1 MDEAEL
7 PFTHPTHPPLA
18 PGTTAFLP
26 TPIPLPCPPP
36 PALDTLFHNE
46 HGQLFSL
53 GGQRTSESLILQDLD
68 PYDPSTSPN
77 DFEDGF
83 IQVDES
89 KWHKIFHRSR
99 WASTACKIANR
110 PLHIDDDVAW
120 RHISPAIE
128 LADRMLAQAL
138 SHHWLL
144 AMLTKSSHEAVRN
157 VSATVDG
164 RRHANATI
172 YRARPVPVTHEARVE
187 AARVLSEIAESV
199 FWGFHHEDEAPGLLG
214 KTDTLLNGGR
224 VYLWCTV
231 EVKLVERM
239 CEGTEGERR
248 VAGVEVAIIML
259 HELMVCLPRPPMHI
273 SELNLLTR
281 LKHAISR
288 HLLTSIK
295 TANPAHG
302 CPSFELFFNDER
314 WAEAGYSFETAFL
327 GAVLRNTWP
336 RARSRRKAY
345 HSMLAPRPDTAA
357 TGQFQYYGGWAPE
370 DPFVEERVGVPGR
383 VLWEMTRKDFW
394 GRRVRKFGAQG
405 VRVQTGGVT
414 TARAEFAKARGY
426 TVRRAGVLQLD
437 DAGGFGGRIRERRV
451 RLKLLRPWYACEYAK
466 WCETPF
472 AEFQMRSWAPQV
484 KGIGRSVKSEAGV
497 INAAKKMVAPFGV
510 DDGEQVCGTR
520 IEGERSG
527 RGFWRAVGFLAMAA
541 VPVRRG
547 VFAWEDESVPA
558 YPEVLVRGSR
568 FAAPRG
574 FLEEVMR
581 RGKGKKERERTRRIG
596 RAGGRS
602 HDREMCFDNARVAFL
617 RWKWGGIV
625 SGELVQEFEAAM
637 RDMRVKMDRFPLD
650 DVWLDS
656 GFRMPEYSGE
666 VFFPVG
672 YEDERVDD
680 DDADLPNW
688 AIARSGIAGEEVTG
702 IIIKHYSPGEIG
714 DLQSL
719 GAGRKVV
726 LWQDEDE
733 TEVQV
738 YDVTDMF
745 PDGWD
750 SDARDTF
757 TAPGLRGRMLC
768 PNLREDILSQVLS
781 QEPLGQA
788 MLWRQAENVMIND
801 GKEGRPKWI
810 ALGAEVFDIT
820 NLHLSPDLHT
830 LQHILSST
838 RNPAEAID
846 SGFHP
851 DLILANLRPYKIG
864 WLRDESAG
872 PRRRDR
878 VFTPDEVK
886 WFAFRETGMYVV
898 INGSVYDLTG
908 YCDMHPGGASLI
920 SQLAGQDAT
929 KVWTQA
935 HGHGHGGES
944 VSGMDVLAALEELRI
959 GRVVPEKPP
968 TEPPSPSQIRI
979 RDCVFGRENIKPEQ
993 TQALHDLGPYWG
1005 TDCTAQ
1011 LETQSPHW
1019 VLTRLWDTRDFI
1031 VAKMAPRPEEFPMT
1045 QQTLR
1050 EFDGTEANLGFREA
1064 YVSDGTFVYNMTSFI
1079 RYTHP
1084 SPLTT
1089 SLRDRAGTTLT
1100 SSSADTTLRTWLQT
1114 ECRHRIIAH
1123 HDHRKPHPDNSNA
1136 RWKTD
1141 IQRAPRAPG
1150 SGQFPKVIKAAKVEM
1165 NWARALQGDATSPG
1179 PKSNIRPAQA
1189 PTKTRARGGGARG
1202 GLGGAGGKGRVE
1214 ETVLPLCNE
1223 ESQLLDGDVVMK
1235 DVQTDGWT
1243 IVRERAGRRTRKRR

>member
-1 MDEAEL
+1 MSHHLPAMDEAEL

-26 TPIPLPCPPP
+26 TPLPLPCPPP

-53 GGQRTSESLILQDLD
+53 GGLRTSESLILQDLD

-77 DFEDGF
+77 DLEDGF

-99 WASTACKIANR
+99 RASTACKIANR
-110 PLHIDDDVAW
+110 PLHIHDDVAW
-120 RHISPAIE
+120 RHTSPAIE

-144 AMLTKSSHEAVRN
+144 AMLTKSGHEAVRN

-164 RRHANATI
+164 RRHPNATI

-187 AARVLSEIAESV
+187 AAKVLSDIAESV

-214 KTDTLLNGGR
+214 KTDTLLNRGR

-248 VAGVEVAIIML
+248 VAGVEVSII
-259 HELMVCLPRPPMHI
+259 
-273 SELNLLTR
+273 
-281 LKHAISR
+281 
-288 HLLTSIK
+288 
-295 TANPAHG
+295 
-302 CPSFELFFNDER
+302 FFNDER

-327 GAVLRNTWP
+327 GAVLRNTGP

-345 HSMLAPRPDTAA
+345 HSLLAPRPETAA
-357 TGQFQYYGGWAPE
+357 AGQFQYYGGWAPE

-394 GRRVRKFGAQG
+394 GRRVRKFGAEG
-405 VRVQTGGVT
+405 LRVQTGGVT

-437 DAGGFGGRIRERRV
+437 DAGGFRGRIRERRV
-451 RLKLLRPWYACEYAK
+451 RLKVLRPWYACEYAK
-466 WCETPF
+466 WCETP
-472 AEFQMRSWAPQV
+472 
-484 KGIGRSVKSEAGV
+484 
-497 INAAKKMVAPFGV
+497 
-510 DDGEQVCGTR
+510 
-520 IEGERSG
+520 
-527 RGFWRAVGFLAMAA
+527 AVGFLAMAA

-574 FLEEVMR
+574 FLEEVMW
-581 RGKGKKERERTRRIG
+581 RGKGKKERQRTRRIG

-602 HDREMCFDNARVAFL
+602 HDREISFDNAKVAFL
-617 RWKWGGIV
+617 RWKWGGVV

-637 RDMRVKMDRFPLD
+637 RDMRVKMDRFPAD

-680 DDADLPNW
+680 GDADLPSW
-688 AIARSGIAGEEVTG
+688 AIARSGIAGEEMTATP
-702 IIIKHYSPGEIG
+702 IKHYSPGEIG

-719 GAGRKVV
+719 GAGQKVV
-726 LWQDEDE
+726 LWQGEDE

-820 NLHLSPDLHT
+820 SKSSHRPILSHRKLRLTHNGDLHLSPDLHA

-851 DLILANLRPYKIG
+851 DLILANLLPYKIG

-878 VFTPDEVK
+878 VFTPGEVK

-908 YCDMHPGGASLI
+908 KCYQKKKKKKQC
-920 SQLAGQDAT
+920 
-929 KVWTQA
+929 
-935 HGHGHGGES
+935 
-944 VSGMDVLAALEELRI
+944 
-959 GRVVPEKPP
+959 
-968 TEPPSPSQIRI
+968 
-979 RDCVFGRENIKPEQ
+979 CNYENQ
-993 TQALHDLGPYWG
+993 
-1005 TDCTAQ
+1005 
-1011 LETQSPHW
+1011 
-1019 VLTRLWDTRDFI
+1019 
-1031 VAKMAPRPEEFPMT
+1031 
-1045 QQTLR
+1045 
-1050 EFDGTEANLGFREA
+1050 
-1064 YVSDGTFVYNMTSFI
+1064 
-1079 RYTHP
+1079 
-1084 SPLTT
+1084 
-1089 SLRDRAGTTLT
+1089 
-1100 SSSADTTLRTWLQT
+1100 
-1114 ECRHRIIAH
+1114 
-1123 HDHRKPHPDNSNA
+1123 
-1136 RWKTD
+1136 
-1141 IQRAPRAPG
+1141 
-1150 SGQFPKVIKAAKVEM
+1150 
-1165 NWARALQGDATSPG
+1165 
-1179 PKSNIRPAQA
+1179 
-1189 PTKTRARGGGARG
+1189 
-1202 GLGGAGGKGRVE
+1202 GAG
-1214 ETVLPLCNE
+1214 
-1223 ESQLLDGDVVMK
+1223 
-1235 DVQTDGWT
+1235 
-1243 IVRERAGRRTRKRR
+1243 